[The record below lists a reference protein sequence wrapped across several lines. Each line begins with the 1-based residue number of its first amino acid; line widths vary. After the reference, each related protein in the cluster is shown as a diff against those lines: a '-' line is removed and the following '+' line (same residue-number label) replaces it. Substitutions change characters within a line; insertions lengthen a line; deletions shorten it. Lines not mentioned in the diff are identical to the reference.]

1 MLSALTINPLTVSVG
16 CLSALLSAASFS
28 LFGKGRPRPF
38 FAHGEYWIY
47 LPGEEMPSQDALMHR
62 MLRGNPHRNAGKTPV
77 GKNEALIFSDVRLHI
92 ALVLRSR
99 NAHVFRPDLFSEH
112 VEPTAPMLEGL
123 AGAKS
128 FAKVRFISE
137 EPLKDM
143 RHLRFLAYAADAIA
157 ELGNGS
163 VIFDVVAEKLYSP
176 AEFGEKLDALGD
188 ATDADFQTDVVWSRS
203 AAGGIAETRGLE
215 KVGLPELATEEMNTD
230 QRVLVTAILEGVIR
244 QVWTLDTLPPAADV
258 NYFDDHYRVEI
269 KQTRKGPAKVTLM
282 RMPS

>member
-1 MLSALTINPLTVSVG
+1 VTRHRRG
-16 CLSALLSAASFS
+16 ELLHVQAQRRDFLCRQAGQVQANV
-28 LFGKGRPRPF
+28 LLDRPRLQVAANQKPGPVGF
-38 FAHGEYWIY
+38 F
-47 LPGEEMPSQDALMHR
+47 DAL
-62 MLRGNPHRNAGKTPV
+62 
-77 GKNEALIFSDVRLHI
+77 EI
-92 ALVLRSR
+92 
-99 NAHVFRPDLFSEH
+99 EH